1 MPYDLTVGNAVP
13 GVPAGRAKSLL
24 PGWCSA
30 QRIKNPLIAGGN
42 HTTIPSCR
50 QSVPRNRLVTEE
62 ECGRQCNVFGYVKTS
77 TWASSSWRHRWRSV
91 IFYGLSGSRPHSSPD
106 PLPRATLPPGEG
118 IFPDA
123 CGIGGTARR
132 PFPTE
137 GFESTKKSPSGWT
150 GTLRFYIAFKIS
162 GNSVKASIF
171 AS

>member
-1 MPYDLTVGNAVP
+1 MIVGDGVP

-24 PGWCSA
+24 PG
-30 QRIKNPLIAGGN
+30 R
-42 HTTIPSCR
+42 SCH

-91 IFYGLSGSRPHSSPD
+91 IFCGLSGSRPHSSPD

-123 CGIGGTARR
+123 VGIGGTARW
-132 PFPTE
+132 PFPTAQKDRSRKWE
-137 GFESTKKSPSGWT
+137 RSLIFQVVTARQMQRPCGHRGVRRRRGHSSSSAFRPSFQ
-150 GTLRFYIAFKIS
+150 R
-162 GNSVKASIF
+162 
-171 AS
+171 